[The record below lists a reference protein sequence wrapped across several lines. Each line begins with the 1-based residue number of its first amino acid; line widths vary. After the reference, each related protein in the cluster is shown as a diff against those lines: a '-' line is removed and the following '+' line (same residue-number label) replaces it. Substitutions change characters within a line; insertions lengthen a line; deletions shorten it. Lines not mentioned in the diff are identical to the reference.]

1 MSLQYAT
8 AEDVNRYLRANDK
21 IKIGPPGQADNDI
34 STNEVVDF
42 LQDAEDRLDGLLNG
56 VSINSKIARYIVIR
70 WACVDI
76 YTSLYPRSSVNEI
89 PQAVLRWQEKADEA
103 LQTAKEQATGAA
115 GAIGDWEDQL

>member
-21 IKIGPPGQADNDI
+21 IKVGPSGQADNDI
-34 STNEVVDF
+34 STDEVIDF
-42 LQDAEDRLDGLLNG
+42 LQDAEDKLDGLLSG
-56 VSINSKIARYIVIR
+56 ASIDSRIARYIVIR

-76 YTSLYPRSSVNEI
+76 YRSLYPRSSVNEI
-89 PQAVLRWQEKADEA
+89 PSAVLGWKEEADKAMEM
-103 LQTAKEQATGAA
+103 AKEQATGAV